1 LGENKLV
8 GDGIRSSAVVWS
20 NDPVTISADEALAAT
35 AKKKG
40 SSGAEEF
47 LEEVLAEGP
56 MDQSEVVRLG
66 KEAGFT
72 EKNLR
77 SARENLGVKPRKEGF
92 GANGKWVWV
101 PPGGATVLKLVINNK
116 AKAETDPGNKDD
128 HETGENVV
136 TTAVEMIDQSADP
149 ESGSGG
155 TNGDD
160 VA

>member
-1 LGENKLV
+1 V
-8 GDGIRSSAVVWS
+8 
-20 NDPVTISADEALAAT
+20 
-35 AKKKG
+35 
-40 SSGAEEF
+40 EF

-101 PPGGATVLKLVINNK
+101 PPGGATVLKLVVNNK
-116 AKAETDPGNKDD
+116 AKAET

>member
-1 LGENKLV
+1 
-8 GDGIRSSAVVWS
+8 
-20 NDPVTISADEALAAT
+20 
-35 AKKKG
+35 
-40 SSGAEEF
+40 
-47 LEEVLAEGP
+47 
-56 MDQSEVVRLG
+56 VRLG

-101 PPGGATVLKLVINNK
+101 PPGATVLKLVVNNK

-128 HETGENVV
+128 NETGENVV
-136 TTAVEMIDQSADP
+136 TTAVEMIDQLADP

-160 VA
+160 AA